1 MTRDQELWGVALW
14 VEKAHGAAGPTHI
27 AEQITRLARDGDEQG
42 VTMWRT
48 VAERFDQVKAKG
60 AIN

>member
-14 VEKAHGAAGPTHI
+14 VEKTHGAAGPSHI
-27 AEQITRLARDGDEQG
+27 AEQITRLAMEGDEQG
-42 VTMWRT
+42 IAMWRA
-48 VAERFDQVKAKG
+48 VADRYDRLAAKG

>member
-27 AEQITRLARDGDEQG
+27 SQQITRLARNGDEQG
-42 VTMWRT
+42 IAMWQA
-48 VAERFDQVKAKG
+48 VAERYNQLKAKS

>member
-14 VEKAHGAAGPTHI
+14 VEKTHGAAGSHHI
-27 AEQITRLARDGDEQG
+27 AEQITRLAMEGDEQG
-42 VTMWRT
+42 IAMWRA
-48 VAERFDQVKAKG
+48 VANRYDQLMAKG